1 MANRQVTV
9 FDLVAIPC
17 AFGCW
22 LSSGAQCLGEIS
34 TSNSMVWQ
42 FVILCLCNMRI
53 HKWPHKNK
61 KNICWTSMSCTSAIT
76 MPNSIFMSLLQ
87 KHSECISKISVVK
100 RLAIKWYQKDNDTQ
114 KISTKERKPSDSYP
128 RQGLSWICAG
138 LVAWKPL
145 EGGFPTGGT
154 LRSSAC
160 LLWRC
165 SPYIDQRC
173 LRYHPEMTKRTLN
186 FTKTKWKHETLEWNF
201 RQHTGTI

>member
-1 MANRQVTV
+1 MVTQKQKKHMLDKYV
-9 FDLVAIPC
+9 MHFSHHHARFNIHVAV
-17 AFGCW
+17 AKALW
-22 LSSGAQCLGEIS
+22 MHLQ
-34 TSNSMVWQ
+34 
-42 FVILCLCNMRI
+42 
-53 HKWPHKNK
+53 
-61 KNICWTSMSCTSAIT
+61 NICC
-76 MPNSIFMSLLQ
+76 Q
-87 KHSECISKISVVK
+87 KTCHKMISKG
-100 RLAIKWYQKDNDTQ
+100 QNDTHTNA
-114 KISTKERKPSDSYP
+114 TKERKPSDSYP

-173 LRYHPEMTKRTLN
+173 LRYHPEITKLTLN

-201 RQHTGTI
+201 RRHTGTI